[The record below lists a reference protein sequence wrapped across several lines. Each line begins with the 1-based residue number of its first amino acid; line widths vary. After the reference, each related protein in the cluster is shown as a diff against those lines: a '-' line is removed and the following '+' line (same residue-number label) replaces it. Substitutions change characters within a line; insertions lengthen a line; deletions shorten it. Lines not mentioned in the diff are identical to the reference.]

1 MEHFLIYFCY
11 SIFKTVKVV
20 FHVFFVL
27 PLFYLKG
34 KVYRLNKVK
43 REMFSAINRLYNL
56 NLNDANYHYNI
67 NLAPGFS
74 ISNSGDKDLNFPAS
88 VHYVIKGSHGVRF
101 ATSQIDDNGLS
112 FKINVNN
119 SQVDN
124 FGFPVVFELKTSLD
138 ILSKRFNINHSL
150 IMFFKSGHLKEVKID
165 LELMAKD
172 KGVFIE
178 RLDPPV
184 KKVLLSISLDMES
197 DMKLDYTAY
206 LSSFMD
212 TKEHK
217 NSLPLNELLQL
228 IRLEVIDDLDVI
240 KDIVEILPELK
251 IPSAYD
257 FTSEDFKQRLLLV
270 EMFQY

>member
-11 SIFKTVKVV
+11 SIFKTVKV
-20 FHVFFVL
+20 FFRVFFVL

-34 KVYRLNKVK
+34 KIYRLNNVK
-43 REMFSAINRLYNL
+43 KEMFSAINTLYNL
-56 NLNDANYHYNI
+56 NLNDSNYHYDI
-67 NLAPGFS
+67 SIAPGFS
-74 ISNSGDKDLNFPAS
+74 ISNSGDKDIKFPAS
-88 VHYVIKGSHGVRF
+88 FHYVIERSNGIRF

-119 SQVDN
+119 SPVYN
-124 FGFPVVFELKTSLD
+124 LGFPVFFGLNTSLD
-138 ILSKRFNINHSL
+138 ILSKRFNINQSL
-150 IMFFKSGHLKEVKID
+150 ILFFKSGHLKEVKID
-165 LELMAKD
+165 LELRAKD

-178 RLDPPV
+178 RLDHPV
-184 KKVLLSISLDMES
+184 KRILLSISLDMEL

-228 IRLEVIDDLDVI
+228 IRLEVIADLDVI

>member
-11 SIFKTVKVV
+11 SIFKTVKVI

-34 KVYRLNKVK
+34 KFYRLNKVK
-43 REMFSAINRLYNL
+43 KEMFSAINNLYNL

-74 ISNSGDKDLNFPAS
+74 ISNSGNKDLNFPAS
-88 VHYVIKGSHGVRF
+88 VHYVIKGNHGVRF
-101 ATSQIDDNGLS
+101 ATSQID
-112 FKINVNN
+112 VNN
-119 SQVDN
+119 SPFDN
-124 FGFPVVFELKTSLD
+124 FGFPVLFELKTSLD
-138 ILSKRFNINHSL
+138 ILAKRFNINHSL
-150 IMFFKSGHLKEVKID
+150 VMFFKSGHLKEVKID

-178 RLDPPV
+178 RLDQPL
-184 KKVLLSISLDMES
+184 KKILLSISLDMES

-228 IRLEVIDDLDVI
+228 IRLEVIDNIDVI